1 MKRSIVMLFVLT
13 LAMTGCGQEERIGAP
28 APTVNNT
35 ISDTQIEIITE
46 PLIPIVEN
54 PIESMVETTIET
66 TEETTE
72 AEKYHQSYPVQDYQ
86 RAYAEL
92 LDTLDSS
99 AYMIH
104 IDEDTIPELVVI
116 KSLESADLYS
126 FDGTEVYE
134 AGTIGLDYY
143 MYDFRY
149 RPYLGMVSHCW
160 GSVMYGNRQTV
171 VQIFEKID
179 GRLQQVDSVSIAHS
193 EFNLNI
199 LQGDAAMTGVDAE
212 YLCGFEDSIP
222 YDIGGEEESWIS
234 PDEFLVTDAQIAYWL
249 SN

>member
-13 LAMTGCGQEERIGAP
+13 LAMTGCGQEKRTDAP
-28 APTVNNT
+28 APTVADT
-35 ISDTQIEIITE
+35 IPCIAIEPITE
-46 PLIPIVEN
+46 TPT
-54 PIESMVETTIET
+54 ETNAPPTEAET

-72 AEKYHQSYPVQDYQ
+72 AEKCYQSYPVQDYQ
-86 RAYAEL
+86 RAYAEF